1 MNQSN
6 VQTRWRCLG
15 SRWKVD
21 VACFVFLTLFLIKE
35 PHGLVHFVRLS
46 VVAPWALSHHWR
58 ALIPKVVLRSHLG
71 TLVFIL
77 LPLLSLPATG
87 RRPLIDLHLIILWPL
102 VSEIV
107 WRAHARVAISGR
119 GVLVVVVH
127 WTCIH

>member
-21 VACFVFLTLFLIKE
+21 VASFVFLTLFLIKE

-87 RRPLIDLHLIILWPL
+87 RRPLIDLHLIVLWPL